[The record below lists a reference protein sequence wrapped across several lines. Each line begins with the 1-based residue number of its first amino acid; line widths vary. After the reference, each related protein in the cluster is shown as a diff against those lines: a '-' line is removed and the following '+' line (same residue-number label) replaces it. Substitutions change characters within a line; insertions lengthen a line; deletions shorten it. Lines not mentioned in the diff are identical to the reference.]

1 MLSIFNTSKKNNKP
15 VKIYK
20 AHNLSSVVVYQ
31 VVIFSRLQWK
41 QELLFMLEAV
51 GFEQSRSRETHGSP
65 RHGWW

>member
-1 MLSIFNTSKKNNKP
+1 MGLVRGHGELKSGVIKVMDYFFLTNVIFNTSKKNNKP

-41 QELLFMLEAV
+41 QELC
-51 GFEQSRSRETHGSP
+51 SC
-65 RHGWW
+65 